1 LFRDFVETQFYKPS
15 KADALVRPLFFIAL
29 KKQNVL
35 QVIKLLP
42 IFAEMKIEKV
52 WLTETAVWIRTDEG
66 KEACELFADYPRLR
80 YATKEQLV
88 DFTTDEFGIHWEE
101 LDEDLSFEGFF
112 EKQEPTALY
121 QLFMAHPELNVSA
134 LARRIGISQSLMA
147 QYISGKKNASKAR
160 MALILDTIHAIGLE
174 LAAV

>member
-1 LFRDFVETQFYKPS
+1 
-15 KADALVRPLFFIAL
+15 
-29 KKQNVL
+29 
-35 QVIKLLP
+35 
-42 IFAEMKIEKV
+42 MKIEKV

-88 DFTTDEFGIHWEE
+88 DFKIDEFGIHWEE

-134 LARRIGISQSLMA
+134 LARRMGISQSLMA

-160 MALILDTIHAIGLE
+160 MTLILDTIHAVGRE

>member
-1 LFRDFVETQFYKPS
+1 MW
-15 KADALVRPLFFIAL
+15 
-29 KKQNVL
+29 KQSPNTGTCFSITINE
-35 QVIKLLP
+35 QGGK
-42 IFAEMKIEKV
+42 MKIEKI
-52 WLTETAVWIRTDEG
+52 WLTDTAVWIRTDEG

-80 YATKEQLV
+80 YATKEQLI
-88 DFTTDEFGIHWEE
+88 DFTTDEFGIHWED

-112 EKQEPTALY
+112 DKQKPTALY

-134 LARRIGISQSLMA
+134 LARRMGISQSLMA

-160 MALILDTIHAIGLE
+160 MALILDTIHAVGRE